1 MIDTLTFIEAAIVE
15 VQISRSFEASEIN
28 QLCNTLR
35 ERQELYSLSYDDFLE
50 LRSMFP
56 SEITVTRRSVTITP
70 SITMITR
77 VKRLNKIYRRS
88 ESVELVRTI
97 LKSK

>member
-1 MIDTLTFIEAAIVE
+1 MIDVITFIEATIVE
-15 VQISRSFEASEIN
+15 LHKEFSFEASEIN

-56 SEITVTRRSVTITP
+56 DEIVVTRKEVIITP
-70 SITMITR
+70 SKAMMVR
-77 VKRLNKIYRRS
+77 VKRLNEIYHRGD
-88 ESVELVRTI
+88 SVKLVKTI
-97 LKSK
+97 LNL